1 MIRGMVMKNE
11 YLIDFDGVILNSQD
25 KFLEVMGDNIDPNDW
40 LKYLH
45 SINWYLF
52 LRECEEIDESISTL
66 NKLQKLKKIKGI
78 ITKIHSISEG
88 EEKSIYLRERD
99 IIVPIFYV
107 LPHQKKSEVFIP
119 QKKHIL
125 IDDSKSNCKDW
136 TNDGGTSLLF
146 DAKLTHK
153 EKGKIKSLK
162 DLL

>member
-1 MIRGMVMKNE
+1 MKKE

-25 KFLEVMGDNIDPNDW
+25 KFLEVMGDNINPEDW

-52 LRECEEIDESISTL
+52 LRECSEIDESISTL
-66 NKLQKLKKIKGI
+66 NKLQELKKLKGI
-78 ITKIHSISEG
+78 ITKIHSFSEG

-99 IIVPIFYV
+99 IIVPIYYV

-119 QKKHIL
+119 QKQHVLVDDQKH
-125 IDDSKSNCKDW
+125 NCLDW
-136 TNDGGTSLLF
+136 KKDGGSSLLL
-146 DAKLTHK
+146 DTKLSYK

-162 DLL
+162 ELL